1 MFSRVGLLRWLLD
14 AVWVYV
20 VLANAFVLPCYL
32 ILFVWWSLVLV
43 VGLACFS
50 VVYKWIL
57 GLFIFGGVCGFLV
70 VLFGVG
76 FTVAAIWCFLDW
88 ILAVLHRVLD
98 CGLILVVWVW
108 LVVVGLPVVL
118 GVGCCSLIDYVGGWW
133 LCLVWVV

>member
-43 VGLACFS
+43 VGLVCFS
-50 VVYKWIL
+50 VVCKWIL
-57 GLFIFGGVCGFLV
+57 GLFIFGGVCGFLA

-76 FTVAAIWCFLDW
+76 FTVVAIWCFW
-88 ILAVLHRVLD
+88 IGFWRFAPGF
-98 CGLILVVWVW
+98 GLWFDFG
-108 LVVVGLPVVL
+108 GLGL
-118 GVGCCSLIDYVGGWW
+118 VGCCGFAGGFGGW
-133 LCLVWVV
+133 VVVV